1 MMVDA
6 LINMKQTIMLP
17 VYEGNNDFMVINPN
31 REGIVKNS
39 YLQNHITLP
48 LEKRHKIFLRQKKLI
63 VENSKHDLIEH
74 LQFLANP
81 DKFPKHLKDKNQ
93 KRIRKYVNMGN
104 GVISTEE
111 ELKKLNKA
119 NSFDEER

>member
-63 VENSKHDLIEH
+63 EENSKHDLIEH

-93 KRIRKYVNMGN
+93 KRIRKYVKQDEKYI
-104 GVISTEE
+104 VAIYSEDLKVLHSIV
-111 ELKKLNKA
+111 ELQN
-119 NSFDEER
+119 

>member
-63 VENSKHDLIEH
+63 EENSK
-74 LQFLANP
+74 QFLANP

>member
-1 MMVDA
+1 
-6 LINMKQTIMLP
+6 MKQTIMMP

-63 VENSKHDLIEH
+63 EENSKHDSIEH

>member
-1 MMVDA
+1 M
-6 LINMKQTIMLP
+6 
-17 VYEGNNDFMVINPN
+17 
-31 REGIVKNS
+31 
-39 YLQNHITLP
+39 
-48 LEKRHKIFLRQKKLI
+48 QKKLI
-63 VENSKHDLIEH
+63 EENSKHDLIEH

>member
-63 VENSKHDLIEH
+63 EENSKHDLIEH

-81 DKFPKHLKDKNQ
+81 DKFPKHLKDKN
-93 KRIRKYVNMGN
+93 VNMGN